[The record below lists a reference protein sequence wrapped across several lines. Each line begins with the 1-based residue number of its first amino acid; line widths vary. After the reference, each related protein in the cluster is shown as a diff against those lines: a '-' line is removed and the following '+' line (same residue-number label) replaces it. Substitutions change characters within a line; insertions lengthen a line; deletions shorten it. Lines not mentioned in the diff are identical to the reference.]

1 MKKASHLKVTS
12 FGKKVRIVMLLTYT
26 ASLSENIY
34 FPKLTFLLKLLF
46 KTVVHRISSRN
57 VIFTIFDSVQT
68 RKKRRKKHIDK

>member
-1 MKKASHLKVTS
+1 
-12 FGKKVRIVMLLTYT
+12 MLLTYT

-34 FPKLTFLLKLLF
+34 FPKLAFLLKLLF